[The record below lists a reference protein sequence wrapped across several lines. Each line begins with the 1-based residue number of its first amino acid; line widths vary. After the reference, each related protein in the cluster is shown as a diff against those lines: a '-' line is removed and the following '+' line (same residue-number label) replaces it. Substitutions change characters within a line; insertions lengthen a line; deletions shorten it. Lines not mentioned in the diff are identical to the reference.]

1 MSDWTVKE
9 LEEWDERVCNVA
21 TDFGLDWFPINYDI
35 CDYYEMIGHMSYQG
49 LPSHYDHWSY
59 GKSFERTHQMYNHGQ
74 TGLPYELIINSN
86 PSIAYLMKENPLY
99 LQVLIMAHCIGHS
112 DFFKNNLT
120 FANTRPDSTVTRFR
134 NAKKRIKSY
143 MEDPS
148 IGIDK
153 VEELLDSLHSIKYQV
168 NRNSVERMSHCD
180 VRDELSERL
189 KAGEDIGVD
198 INQIP
203 LRKEYDL
210 LAFFME
216 QGKHFSDW
224 ELDVINIVREESLYF
239 IPQIK
244 TKIMNEGWASYW
256 HYTIMNELKLST
268 EMHLPFIK
276 SHNQVV
282 RPHVGGINPY
292 HLGFEMFK
300 KLDEKYGRDE
310 IFMIREV
317 FHDESFLRNYLDLDQ
332 MIELNLFSY
341 SKNRKKKAYVIDEIS
356 DEDGWKTVKHDLIK
370 QTGVEGIPK
379 MFVEILEPGGT
390 LVLGHEH
397 DGRDLELNYANVVV
411 NNVAKIW
418 EDVVKLETIIEEEPW
433 EI

>member
-1 MSDWTVKE
+1 MSDWSVKE

-21 TDFGLDWFPINYDI
+21 ADFGLDWYPINYDI
-35 CDYYEMIGHMSYQG
+35 CDYYEMIGHMSYHG

-74 TGLPYELIINSN
+74 SGLPYELIINSN

-99 LQVLIMAHCIGHS
+99 LQILIMAHCVGHS

-120 FANTRPDSTVTRFR
+120 FKDTRADSAVSRFR
-134 NAKKRIKSY
+134 NSKKRIKSY

-153 VEELLDSLHSIKYQV
+153 VECLLDNLHSIKYQV
-168 NRNSVERMSHCD
+168 NRTSVERISYSD

-189 KAGEDIGVD
+189 KSGDDIGVD

-203 LRKEYDL
+203 LRREYDL

-216 QGKHFSDW
+216 QGKSFSDW
-224 ELDVINIVREESLYF
+224 ELDVINIVRDESLYF

-244 TKIMNEGWASYW
+244 TKVMNEGWASYW
-256 HYTIMNELKLST
+256 HYTIMNELKLPS
-268 EMHLPFIK
+268 ELHLPFIK
-276 SHNQVV
+276 SHNQVI
-282 RPHVGGINPY
+282 RPHIGGINPY
-292 HLGFEMFK
+292 HLGFEMFQ
-300 KLDEKYGRDE
+300 KLDKDLGRDE
-310 IFMIREV
+310 IFFIREV
-317 FHDESFLRNYLDLDQ
+317 FHDESFLRNYLEIDQ
-332 MIELNLFSY
+332 MIDLNLFSY
-341 SKNRKKKAYVIDEIS
+341 AKDTKRKAYVIDNVS
-356 DEDGWKTVKHDLIK
+356 DEDGWKVVKNDLIN
-370 QTGVEGIPK
+370 QTGIGGIPK
-379 MFVEILEPGGT
+379 MFVEALEPSGT
-390 LVLGHEH
+390 LILGHDH

-418 EDVVKLETIIEEEPW
+418 GDVVKLDTIIEEEPW

>member
-1 MSDWTVKE
+1 MSDYTIKE

-21 TDFGLDWFPINYDI
+21 VDFGLDWYPINYDI
-35 CDYYEMIGHMSYQG
+35 CNYYEMIGHMSYG
-49 LPSHYDHWSY
+49 GIPSKYNHWSN
-59 GKSFERTHQMYNHGQ
+59 GKSFERTHQQYQLGM

-112 DFFKNNLT
+112 DFFKNNIT
-120 FANTRPDSTVTRFR
+120 FKDTRADSALSRFR
-134 NAKKRIKSY
+134 NAKKRIKEY
-143 MEDPS
+143 TEDPS
-148 IGIDK
+148 IGIDN
-153 VEELLDSLHSIKYQV
+153 VEKLLDNLHSIKYQV
-168 NRNSVERMSHCD
+168 NRNSANRIPYIQ

-189 KAGEDIGVD
+189 KSGIDIGVD

-203 LRKEYDL
+203 LKREYDL

-216 QGKHFSDW
+216 QGKHFEDW
-224 ELDVINIVREESLYF
+224 ELDIINIVREESLYF

-244 TKIMNEGWASYW
+244 TKVMNEGWASYF
-256 HYTIMNELKLST
+256 HYKILNELKLPP
-268 EMHLPFIK
+268 EMHIPFIK
-276 SHNQVV
+276 SHNQVI
-282 RPHVGGINPY
+282 RPHIGGINPY

-300 KLDEKYGRDE
+300 KLEEKGED

-317 FHDESFLRNYLDLDQ
+317 FHDESFLRNYLDLEQ
-332 MIELNLFSY
+332 MIDLNLFSY
-341 SKNRKKKAYVIDEIS
+341 SKSSKKKAYVIDEIS
-356 DEDGWKTVKHDLIK
+356 DEEDWQGVKKSLIK
-370 QTGVEGIPK
+370 NTGVGSIPK
-379 MFVEILEPGGT
+379 MYVEVLEPSGT

-411 NNVAKIW
+411 NNVAEIW
-418 EDVVKLETIIEEEPW
+418 KDVVKLNTVIEEEPW